1 MPSITAKLDCSTL
14 KSYCPWWAQC
24 VSCTSDKITISNDWV
39 WGAGSTAEVST
50 YQVYIKGYITTID
63 IYTEVTGGN
72 EFAGDIRVTLITA
85 SGGVLFDYTLPG
97 GASGNTL
104 KLNVSKYVDSY
115 VFVKYSL
122 NERAAYAVPVRTY
135 YAPIINYETSPPT
148 PPTTPTPTPTPTP
161 TTPTPTTP
169 TYTNELRVYFVKLPW
184 ASEESLKSAMPVI
197 TGAVNPIIEALGYK
211 FVTYSI
217 NWNDSYFSLY
227 YSKLGT
233 PAVPLTLVIVA
244 IVGAL
249 FSIGL
254 ILYSIAWLESSKVQ
268 EQYIRSQTD
277 LYQDVLNL
285 VNEGKLTP
293 EQAQAILNQLQLK
306 TQQPCKLL
314 GLVDL
319 PLPQDLCGIAQLMA
333 LGGVFIGGLYVLRF
347 ISDLFR
353 E

>member
-1 MPSITAKLDCSTL
+1 MPSVTAKLDCSTL

-24 VSCTSDKITISNDWV
+24 VLCSPDKITISNDWV

-85 SGGVLFDYTLPG
+85 SGGVLFDCTLPG
-97 GASGNTL
+97 GASGSTL
-104 KLNVSKYVDSY
+104 RINVSKYVDSY

-135 YAPIINYETSPPT
+135 YAPVINYETSLPA

-161 TTPTPTTP
+161 TIP

-184 ASEESLKSAMPVI
+184 SSEESLKSTMPLI

-217 NWNDSYFSLY
+217 NWNDGYFSLY
-227 YSKLGT
+227 YNKLGT
-233 PAVPLTLVIVA
+233 PAVPLALILGAIGVILL
-244 IVGAL
+244 G
-249 FSIGL
+249 IGL
-254 ILYSIAWLESSKVQ
+254 ILYDIAWLEASKVQ
-268 EQYIRSQTD
+268 EEYIRSQKE

-319 PLPQDLCGIAQLMA
+319 PLPPDLCGVAQLIA
-333 LGGVFIGGLYVLRF
+333 LGGVFIGGLYVLKF

>member
-1 MPSITAKLDCSTL
+1 MTSVTAKLDCSTL
-14 KSYCPWWAQC
+14 KSYCPWWSSC
-24 VSCTSDKITISNDWV
+24 VSCTPDKISISNDWV

-50 YQVYIKGYITTID
+50 QRVYIKGYITTVD

-72 EFAGDIRVTLITA
+72 EFVGDIRVVLITA
-85 SGGVLFDYTLPG
+85 SGEVLFDYTVSG
-97 GASGNTL
+97 GTSGNTL
-104 KLNVSKYVDSY
+104 KLNVSKYVDNY
-115 VFVKYSL
+115 VFVKYII

-135 YAPIINYETSPPT
+135 YAPVINYETQPTYT

-161 TTPTPTTP
+161 TIP
-169 TYTNELRVYFVKLPW
+169 TYTNELRVYFIKLPW
-184 ASEESLKSAMPVI
+184 SNEESLKSTMPLI

-217 NWNDSYFSLY
+217 NWNESYFSLY
-227 YSKLGT
+227 YNKLGT
-233 PAVPLTLVIVA
+233 PAIPIALVLGA
-244 IVGAL
+244 IVGIL
-249 FSIGL
+249 LGIGL

-268 EQYIRSQTD
+268 EEYTRSQTD

-285 VNEGKLTP
+285 VNSGKLTP
-293 EQAQAILNQLQLK
+293 EQAEAILNQLQLK

-314 GLVDL
+314 GLIDL
-319 PLPQDLCGIAQLMA
+319 PLPSDLCGVAQLMA
-333 LGGVFIGGLYVLRF
+333 LGVVFIGGLYVLRF